1 MSTSVEINHAPGYA
15 MHSDHAPAIA
25 LLIGIL
31 VLTILVMVTLWWRGK
46 SWLVVVLG
54 GVAAVIV
61 GYVAGMAA
69 IFLLW

>member
-1 MSTSVEINHAPGYA
+1 
-15 MHSDHAPAIA
+15 MHSDHAPAVA

>member
-1 MSTSVEINHAPGYA
+1 

-31 VLTILVMVTLWWRGK
+31 VLTTLVVVTLRWRGK
-46 SWLVVVLG
+46 PWLVVVLG

-69 IFLLW
+69 IFLMW